1 VKALKAMDDDKVIEK
16 GMHALHQALGPT
28 GTRRFITLAR
38 PRGEDSVT
46 RHRKWQEK
54 LDKDVFFDKVFGS
67 GTK

>member
-1 VKALKAMDDDKVIEK
+1 MKAIKALDDEKVIEK
-16 GMHALHQALGPT
+16 GMHALHRALGPT

-54 LDKDVFFDKVFGS
+54 LDKDDFFDKVFGPE
-67 GTK
+67 TK

>member
-1 VKALKAMDDDKVIEK
+1 MKAIKTLDDEKVIEK
-16 GMHALHQALGPT
+16 GMHALHQALGPA

-38 PRGEDSVT
+38 PRGEDSVA

-54 LDKDVFFDKVFGS
+54 LDKDEFFNKVFGP